1 MRGIL
6 PHQMSRSAQLT
17 LRGLGP
23 ELQRELRNLA
33 RRERTSLNRAALRL
47 LERGAGIGRREA
59 DQIGSS
65 LDHLIGTWTR
75 HQADAFL
82 DSIRSCEQIDEELW
96 K

>member
-1 MRGIL
+1 
-6 PHQMSRSAQLT
+6 MSRSTQLT

-23 ELQRELRNLA
+23 ELQRQLRDLA

-47 LERGAGIGRREA
+47 LELGAGIGKRNDDR
-59 DQIGSS
+59 IGSS

-75 HQADAFL
+75 READTFL
-82 DSIRSCEQIDEELW
+82 GSIRSCEQIDEDLW